1 MKNEPLTNLGIERA
15 VLASLCQFGEEVY
28 IELKELIETDSFSH
42 ELNQII
48 FGCIEDI
55 IGSNKKVEYLTILE
69 SADKLG
75 VYELISKDSE
85 MKFIRS
91 LFKFPLNKENI
102 LKFASKLAKLKI
114 ARDMKKTV
122 SLLDSKIDSI
132 TGDEDISEIIGIIEK
147 PVMELTNEA
156 YREHATNT
164 VAVGDNIDDYIQ
176 YLADNPADYL
186 GIPSGMDRF
195 DEATGGGFRRK
206 SVTLIAARTG
216 VGKSVIATNTALHV
230 SINHSIPVLYLD
242 TEMDISDQRNRMLA
256 NLSGVEI
263 NQIAKGKFARSIMEK
278 SKVIDAAKQLK
289 NIPYHYIS
297 IAGQPFDNILN
308 IAKRWIYQHVGF
320 DDNGKTKDCLIIY
333 DYFKLMSSAGL
344 SAALQEFQALGFQIT
359 KMHDFCVKYDVPCLS
374 FVQLN
379 RENEIAQS
387 DRLTWLATTV
397 AKFEQKSEEEIADD
411 GELNGNRKITI
422 IKARHGSGLE
432 YGDYINLRMAG
443 KYAKLKELH
452 TRNELKSGAV
462 NVEDNQQFDL
472 FETEQGES
480 QSDIFDLR

>member
-1 MKNEPLTNLGIERA
+1 MNKEVLTNSGVERA
-15 VLASLCQFGEEVY
+15 VLAALCQYGDEIYV
-28 IELKELIETDSFSH
+28 ELKDIISTDSFLN
-42 ELNQII
+42 ETNQILY
-48 FGCIEDI
+48 GCIEDI
-55 IGSNKKVEYLTILE
+55 LNANKKIEYITILE

-91 LFKFPLNKENI
+91 LFKMPLAKENVP
-102 LKFASKLAKLKI
+102 KFVTKLAKLKL
-114 ARDMKKTV
+114 ARDMKKT
-122 SLLDSKIDSI
+122 LEQCESKINNL
-132 TGDEDISEIIGIIEK
+132 TGDEDISEIIGIIEN

-156 YREHATNT
+156 YREHSNNT
-164 VAVGDNIDDYIQ
+164 TVVGENIDEYIQ
-176 YLADNPADYL
+176 YLADNQSDYL

-206 SVTLIAARTG
+206 SISLIAARTG
-216 VGKSVIATNTALHV
+216 VGKSVIATNVALSV
-230 SINHSIPVLYLD
+230 TMKYNIPVLYLD
-242 TEMDISDQRNRMLA
+242 TEMDIADQRNRMLA

-263 NQIAKGKFARSIMEK
+263 NQISKGKFARSIMEK
-278 SKVIDAAKQLK
+278 SRVIDAATKLK

-308 IAKRWIYQHVGF
+308 IAKRWIHQHVGF
-320 DDNGKTKDCLIIY
+320 DENGRTKDCLIIY

-344 SAALQEFQALGFQIT
+344 SAAMQEYQALGFQIT

-379 RENEIAQS
+379 RENEVAQS
-387 DRLTWLATTV
+387 DRLLWLATTV
-397 AKFEQKSEEEIADD
+397 AKFEAKGEEEVADD
-411 GELNGNRKITI
+411 GEMNGNRKFTI

-432 YGDYINLRMAG
+432 YGDYINVRMGG

-452 TRNELKSGAV
+452 TRNELKSGVV
-462 NVEDNQQFDL
+462 NADDEESESV
-472 FETEQGES
+472 FETESES
-480 QSDIFDLR
+480 ESDIFDM

>member
-1 MKNEPLTNLGIERA
+1 MKVEPLTNHGVERA
-15 VLASLCQFGEEVY
+15 VLAALCQYGEEIYV
-28 IELKELIETDSFSH
+28 ELKDLITVDAFNH
-42 ELNQII
+42 ELNQIV

-55 IGSNKKVEYLTILE
+55 IGSNKKVEYITILE

-91 LFKFPLNKENI
+91 LFKFPLHKENI
-102 LKFASKLAKLKI
+102 GKFAAKLAKLKI
-114 ARDMKKTV
+114 ARDMKKT
-122 SLLDSKIDSI
+122 LEECESKINNL
-132 TGDEDISEIIGIIEK
+132 TGDEDISEIIGIIEN

-156 YREHATNT
+156 YREHSNNT
-164 VAVGDNIDDYIQ
+164 TVVGENIDDYIQ
-176 YLADNPADYL
+176 YLADNQSDYL

-206 SVTLIAARTG
+206 SICLIAARTG
-216 VGKSVIATNTALHV
+216 VGKSVIATNVALSV
-230 SINHSIPVLYLD
+230 SMKHNIPVLYLD
-242 TEMDISDQRNRMLA
+242 TEMDIADQRNRMLA

-263 NQIAKGKFARSIMEK
+263 NQIARGKFARSIMEK
-278 SKVIDAAKQLK
+278 SKIIDAANQLK
-289 NIPYHYIS
+289 QIPYHYIS

-308 IAKRWIYQHVGF
+308 IAKRWIHQHVGF
-320 DDNGKTKDCLIIY
+320 DENGKTNDCLIIY

-344 SAALQEFQALGFQIT
+344 SAAMQEYQALGFQIT

-379 RENEIAQS
+379 RENEVAQS
-387 DRLTWLATTV
+387 DRLLWLATTV
-397 AKFEQKSEEEIADD
+397 AKFEQKSEEELADD
-411 GELNGNRKITI
+411 GEMNGNRKLTI
-422 IKARHGSGLE
+422 IKARHGSGLD

-452 TRNELKSGAV
+452 TRNELKSGVA
-462 NVEDNQQFDL
+462 NAEDEDQDCP
-472 FETEQGES
+472 FETTS
-480 QSDIFDLR
+480 QSESDIFDL

>member
-1 MKNEPLTNLGIERA
+1 MKVEPLTNHGVERA
-15 VLASLCQFGEEVY
+15 VLAALCQFGEEIYV
-28 IELKELIETDSFSH
+28 ELKDLITVDCFNH
-42 ELNQII
+42 ELNQIV

-55 IGSNKKVEYLTILE
+55 LGSNKKVEYITILE
-69 SADKLG
+69 AADKLG

-91 LFKFPLNKENI
+91 LFKFPLHKENI
-102 LKFASKLAKLKI
+102 GKFAAKLAKLKI
-114 ARDMKKTV
+114 ARDMKKT
-122 SLLDSKIDSI
+122 LEQCESKINNL
-132 TGDEDISEIIGIIEK
+132 TGDEDISEIIGIIEN

-156 YREHATNT
+156 YREHSNNT
-164 VAVGDNIDDYIQ
+164 TVVGENIDEYIQ
-176 YLADNPADYL
+176 YLADNQSYYL

-206 SVTLIAARTG
+206 SICLIAARTG
-216 VGKSVIATNTALHV
+216 VGKSVIATNVALSV
-230 SINHSIPVLYLD
+230 TMKYNIPVLYLD
-242 TEMDISDQRNRMLA
+242 TEMDIADQRNRMLA

-263 NQIAKGKFARSIMEK
+263 NQIARGKFARSIMEK
-278 SKVIDAAKQLK
+278 SKVIDAANLLK
-289 NIPYHYIS
+289 KIPYHYIS

-308 IAKRWIYQHVGF
+308 IAKRWIHQHVGF
-320 DDNGKTKDCLIIY
+320 DENGRAKDCLIIY

-344 SAALQEFQALGFQIT
+344 SAAMQEYQALGFQIT

-387 DRLTWLATTV
+387 DRLLWLATTA
-397 AKFEQKSEEEIADD
+397 AKFEAKGEEEVADD
-411 GELNGNRKITI
+411 GEMNGNRKFTI

-432 YGDYINLRMAG
+432 YGDYINVRMGG

-452 TRNELKSGAV
+452 TRNELKSGVA
-462 NVEDNQQFDL
+462 NAEDEEQDSP
-472 FETEQGES
+472 FETEGES
-480 QSDIFDLR
+480 ESDIFDL